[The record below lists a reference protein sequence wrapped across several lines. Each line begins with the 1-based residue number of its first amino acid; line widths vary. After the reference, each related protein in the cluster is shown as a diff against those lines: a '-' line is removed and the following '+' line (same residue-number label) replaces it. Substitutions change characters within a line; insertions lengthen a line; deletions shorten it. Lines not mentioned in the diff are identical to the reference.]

1 MVENSSL
8 QKKVMLSYVKH
19 LRNEYLIKH
28 TDLTCE
34 DAFIPQ
40 QHILKNFK
48 NLSQI
53 IGVKKSQEISKNSS
67 INRNNIN
74 FSAEMFFALN
84 SCPSFYVKLY
94 WKAIYGNE
102 SRMAIFASNII
113 QKAKDDFKGKAKKI
127 FSRISSVL
135 GFQKNQLNV
144 KGETS

>member
-84 SCPSFYVKLY
+84 SCPSFYVKMY
-94 WKAIYGNE
+94 WKAI
-102 SRMAIFASNII
+102 
-113 QKAKDDFKGKAKKI
+113 
-127 FSRISSVL
+127 
-135 GFQKNQLNV
+135 
-144 KGETS
+144 

>member
-1 MVENSSL
+1 MYFIDFLRFFNLVENSSL
-8 QKKVMLSYVKH
+8 EKKVILSNVKR
-19 LRNEYLIKH
+19 LRIEYLIKH

-67 INRNNIN
+67 RNNIN

-94 WKAIYGNE
+94 WKAI
-102 SRMAIFASNII
+102 
-113 QKAKDDFKGKAKKI
+113 
-127 FSRISSVL
+127 
-135 GFQKNQLNV
+135 
-144 KGETS
+144 